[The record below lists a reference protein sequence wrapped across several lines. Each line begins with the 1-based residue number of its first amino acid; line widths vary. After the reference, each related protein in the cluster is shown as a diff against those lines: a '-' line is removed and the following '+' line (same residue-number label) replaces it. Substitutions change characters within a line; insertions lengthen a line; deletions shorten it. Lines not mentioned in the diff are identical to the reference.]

1 MIDKSGGYL
10 KTGPSPTLT
19 GSGDQDE
26 TKKKKWFLILDSC
39 KKLEFRPQKAPK
51 SLIVLKSDY
60 ATNYG
65 LLEYQ
70 KILKG

>member
-1 MIDKSGGYL
+1 MI
-10 KTGPSPTLT
+10 
-19 GSGDQDE
+19 Q
-26 TKKKKWFLILDSC
+26 DSC

-51 SLIVLKSDY
+51 TLSVLKSDY
-60 ATNYG
+60 AANYG